1 MTILDIAG
9 EPFRVEIEGPDDA
22 PVLMISN
29 SLGTNL
35 HMWDG
40 QMAVF
45 TKHFRVV
52 RYDSRGHGESTAPPG
67 PYSLDQLGR
76 DAVAILDALGI
87 EKAHWLGL
95 SKGGMVGQWMLTHAR
110 ERIGRAV
117 LANTSAHM
125 GMPDGWNDRMR
136 LVREQGMAAI
146 TDGVIDRWF
155 TKTFQKARPDE
166 IDRIRAMLHATPPQG
181 YMGCMSAIRDM
192 DQREAI
198 RAVTNPVLVIIGS
211 EDPATTPEQGKVIA
225 SNIAGAKTVI
235 LDAAHLSNVED
246 ADAFTQAV
254 IKFLTAPAA
263 ANAKPA
269 RTSTR
274 TAVRKPVRTAARESA
289 RKPLAASAKKAT
301 KKAAKKSAKKAVKK
315 PTKKGVKKGSKKAV
329 KKGVKKGSK
338 KSVKRMPVK
347 AVKKITKKTI
357 KSTIAKR
364 LKPVARKS
372 VKSRSV
378 KSKKSGR

>member
-9 EPFRVEIEGPDDA
+9 EPFRVEIEGPADA

-40 QMAVF
+40 QMAAF
-45 TKHFRVV
+45 AKHFRVV

-76 DAVAILDALGI
+76 DAVAILDALDI
-87 EKAHWLGL
+87 KKAHWLGL
-95 SKGGMVGQWMLTHAR
+95 SKGGMVGQWMLTHAPQ
-110 ERIGRAV
+110 RIGRAV

-136 LVREQGMAAI
+136 IVREQGMAAI

-166 IDRIRAMLHATPPQG
+166 IDRIRAMLRATPPQG

-211 EDPATTPEQGKVIA
+211 QDPATTPEQGKVIA
-225 SNIAGAKTVI
+225 GNIAGSKTVT

-263 ANAKPA
+263 ASAKPA
-269 RTSTR
+269 RASAQ

-289 RKPLAASAKKAT
+289 RKPLASAKKAT
-301 KKAAKKSAKKAVKK
+301 KKAAKKSVKKAVKK
-315 PTKKGVKKGSKKAV
+315 SVKKAAKKGVKKAI
-329 KKGVKKGSK
+329 K
-338 KSVKRMPVK
+338 KSVK
-347 AVKKITKKTI
+347 KTA
-357 KSTIAKR
+357 KRTTAKR

-372 VKSRSV
+372 A
-378 KSKKSGR
+378 KSKKSAR